1 MQNCVGWEA
10 GGSVVVREG
19 NRKMVHGMMTGSIAV
34 VSHTFSPDLNGQAVV
49 LGRLLEGMPP
59 LVRIS
64 SDRFW
69 RPEAIPGVID
79 ERVAAPWAIRK
90 LRKLRFVEGAVFR
103 IHVWHRARGI
113 ERAIVRHR
121 CSTVVACT
129 GGDLVDL
136 PGAIIATER
145 TGIPCVLHYFDD
157 YRSQWK
163 IPNPAWST
171 RWMERNGASIEAEVL
186 RKASGVVVPNELLKS
201 ELSQRVSSPI
211 AIIRNPVQLDLYQ
224 TLRDAVPARDNSP
237 LRRWSIA
244 YTGSIY
250 EAQLDAVRN
259 CARGLDL
266 LRSRGVDVRLHLYTA
281 QSEASLHA
289 QGIPDTVHVHPT
301 VKPLD
306 ASRVQCEADIL
317 LLPLAFV
324 TRYPE
329 LIRSSAPGKLGEYLA
344 SGRPILVHAP
354 ADCFLS
360 RFASDQ
366 RWGLVCDTPDEARI
380 ADSVERIIRDSQLRT
395 ELSQKALAASQQFS
409 EAVNREEYSRF
420 LRESLMFQK
429 PFRSPLLSA

>member
-1 MQNCVGWEA
+1 
-10 GGSVVVREG
+10 
-19 NRKMVHGMMTGSIAV
+19 MVHGVMAGPTAI
-34 VSHTFSPDLNGQAVV
+34 VSHTFSPDLNGQSVV
-49 LGRLLEGMPP
+49 LGRLFEGVPP

-69 RPEAIPGVID
+69 QPQAIPGVID
-79 ERVAAPWAIRK
+79 VRVATPRWVRK

-113 ERAIVRHR
+113 ERAIVQHN
-121 CSTVVACT
+121 CSSVVACT

-136 PGAIIATER
+136 PAAIVATER
-145 TGIPCVLHYFDD
+145 TGVPCVLHYFDD

-171 RWMERNGASIEAEVL
+171 RWMNRNGAAIEAEVL

-201 ELSQRVSSPI
+201 ELAERVSSPI
-211 AIIRNPVQLDLYQ
+211 TIVRNPVQLDLYE
-224 TLRDAVPARDNSP
+224 TLRARVPACDYGP
-237 LRRWSIA
+237 RRSWSIA

-250 EAQLDAVRN
+250 EAQLDAVTN
-259 CARGLDL
+259 CARGVDL
-266 LRSRGVDVRLHLYTA
+266 LRGGGIDVRLHLYTA
-281 QSEASLHA
+281 QSEASLQA
-289 QGIPDTVHVHPT
+289 QGIPDSVHVHPT

-317 LLPLAFV
+317 LLPLAFA

-329 LIRSSAPGKLGEYLA
+329 LIRTSAPGKLGEYLA

-360 RFASDQ
+360 RFATEQ
-366 RWGLVCDTPDEARI
+366 RWGLVCDTPDESRI
-380 ADSVERIIRDSQLRT
+380 ARSIERIIREPQLRT
-395 ELSQKALAASQQFS
+395 ELSQGALVASRQFS
-409 EAVNREEYSRF
+409 EAVNREEYAHF
-420 LRESLMFQK
+420 LNEATAFQK
-429 PFRSPLLSA
+429 TLRSPS